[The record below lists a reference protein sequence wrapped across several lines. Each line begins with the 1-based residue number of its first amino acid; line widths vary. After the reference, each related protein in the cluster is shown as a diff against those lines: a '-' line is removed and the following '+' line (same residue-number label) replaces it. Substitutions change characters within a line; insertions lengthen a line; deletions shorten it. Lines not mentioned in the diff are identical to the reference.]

1 MTLSEWGAGKLQLRD
16 QSLKSLARG
25 SVSENTRTY
34 WIVRK
39 SLLIRSM
46 IQIYL
51 QSVTFLGLNGT
62 SLQCTGHRT
71 TRWSATE
78 LNKRSLAYTVC

>member
-1 MTLSEWGAGKLQLRD
+1 MQLNA

-25 SVSENTRTY
+25 SVSENTRMY
-34 WIVRK
+34 WMVRK

-51 QSVTFLGLNGT
+51 QSVTFLSLYGT
-62 SLQCTGHRT
+62 SLQYTGHWT
-71 TRWSATE
+71 TIWSATE
-78 LNKRSLAYTVC
+78 LNKVN